1 MTYHSDT
8 QVQRLRKHFE
18 RGFSITRLGAFNELG
33 IVELSARII
42 QLEQT
47 GYEISRCRIKVTNR
61 FGERISVM
69 KYKKA

>member
-47 GYEISRCRIKVTNR
+47 GYNISRCRIKVTNR
-61 FGERISVM
+61 FGESISVM